1 MPRTRLLLATSIAL
15 TVAGSCTFS
24 HKEAVGGIGPGG
36 TGSTGGNNDG
46 SATGD
51 RGNVLADTNPV
62 NGDACPPT
70 TFNANNLPPDL
81 LIVLDRSGS
90 MDEDSTGMSC
100 NGGCGANSKWTL
112 MTAAINQVVAQ
123 SETQV
128 NWGLKFFGSGS
139 GATCNVANGA
149 SVAPA
154 PMTAAAIAAAIAAPA
169 NQPATRT
176 PTRAAELSAGTYL
189 ASLTDTNPKYIL
201 LATDGLPNC
210 PVMGN
215 TANGDEMGAIAAVS
229 TVAGMGFPTFVIGIA
244 ADALVGATATLNS
257 MAVAGM
263 KPRMGTPQYYSVTTT
278 ADLAAALMAIQGMAA
293 LPCQFQLG
301 GVPTDPAQ
309 VSVSVGGQTV
319 PNSTWMYGPGNR
331 SVIFPDTGPTCMML
345 KSGAIRDIKIN
356 LPCGV
361 TVIP

>member
-1 MPRTRLLLATSIAL
+1 MPRTRLLLAASIAL
-15 TVAGSCTFS
+15 TAAAGCTFS
-24 HKEAVGGIGPGG
+24 HKEAGGVGPGG
-36 TGSTGGNNDG
+36 TGSTIGSNDG

-51 RGNVLADTNPV
+51 RGNVFADTNPV
-62 NGDACPPT
+62 NGDACPPS

-90 MDEDSTGMSC
+90 MDEDATGMTC

-112 MTAAINQVVAQ
+112 MTAAINQVVSQ
-123 SETQV
+123 SETTV
-128 NWGLKFFGSGS
+128 NWGLKFFGSGG
-139 GATCNVANGA
+139 GATCNVAAGS
-149 SVAPA
+149 SVAPG
-154 PMTAAAIAAAIAAPA
+154 PMTAAAIAAAIALPA
-169 NQPATRT
+169 NQPGSRT
-176 PTRAAELSAGTYL
+176 PTRAAEMSAGTYL
-189 ASLTDTNPKYIL
+189 STLTDLNPKYIL

-210 PVMGN
+210 PAMGN
-215 TANGDEMGAIAAVS
+215 NTAAGDEMAAIAAVS
-229 TVAGMGFPTFVIGIA
+229 AVAAMGFPTFVIGIA
-244 ADALVGATATLNS
+244 ADALAGATATLNS

-278 ADLAAALMAIQGMAA
+278 ADLATALMAIQGMAA

-301 GVPTDPAQ
+301 GIPSDPAQ
-309 VSVSVGGQTV
+309 VSVSVGGQVV
-319 PNSTWMYGPGNR
+319 PNSTWSYGPGGR

-345 KSGAIRDIKIN
+345 KSGAVRDVKIT